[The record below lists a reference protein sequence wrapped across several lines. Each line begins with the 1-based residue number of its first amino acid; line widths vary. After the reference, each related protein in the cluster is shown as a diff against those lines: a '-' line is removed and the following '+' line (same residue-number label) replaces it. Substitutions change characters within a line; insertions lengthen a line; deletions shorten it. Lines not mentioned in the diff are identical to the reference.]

1 MFEVTVQDEM
11 IEQIISNYVMAGV
24 VEPDM
29 VACTIEKLHSYS
41 LPLLN
46 ICLIS
51 SRQVAGMKLA
61 KTAQAWRN

>member
-11 IEQIISNYVMAGV
+11 IQQIMGNYVMAGV

-29 VACTIEKLHSYS
+29 VACTIEKLNSYS

-46 ICLIS
+46 TCLIS
-51 SRQVAGMKLA
+51 SKETLKLKCA

>member
-11 IEQIISNYVMAGV
+11 IQQIMGNYIMAGV

-29 VACTIEKLHSYS
+29 VTHTIGKLHSYG

-46 ICLIS
+46 VCLIQS
-51 SRQVAGMKLA
+51 QQVLDLKLA

>member
-1 MFEVTVQDEM
+1 MFEVTVRDEM
-11 IEQIISNYVMAGV
+11 IQQIMGNYVMAGV

-29 VACTIEKLHSYS
+29 VACTIEKLHSYG

-46 ICLIS
+46 VCLIN
-51 SRQVAGMKLA
+51 SRGTLDLKLA